1 VIRDGGGRSRARA
14 RAQRLPVPAHRPAE
28 VAAEFAGGLALSP
41 APGRVPDIGGPDV
54 TTWAEM
60 IRRYLA
66 ITGRKRVVTEVWMP
80 AMKEIRAS

>member
-1 VIRDGGGRSRARA
+1 MIRDGGGRSRARA
-14 RAQRLPVPAHRPAE
+14 RAQRLPLPAHRPAE
-28 VAAEFAGGLALSP
+28 VAAKLAGLALSP

-60 IRRYLA
+60 IRRSLA
-66 ITGRKRVVTEVWMP
+66 VTGRKRVVTEVRVP